1 MYKFKMLLNNNS
13 PLAQLTQKLLAQLAP
28 LPQFGALLSYLLF
41 TLTFIVLSILTS
53 PIPTLP
59 HLITWVWSST
69 MCLINRWE
77 MRGVFEKPLLLFS
90 VLGHVSQ
97 KQLWSQV
104 PEFNKTCDPSWF
116 WETHPCL
123 VRLKKLHFSLK
134 IKTKEVLS
142 LTYTHTLCVTRS
154 KFYTDVNLVTICG
167 RNANTYC
174 SSDRRGL

>member
-1 MYKFKMLLNNNS
+1 
-13 PLAQLTQKLLAQLAP
+13 
-28 LPQFGALLSYLLF
+28 
-41 TLTFIVLSILTS
+41 
-53 PIPTLP
+53 
-59 HLITWVWSST
+59 

-174 SSDRRGL
+174 SSDRRGLQCLFCRMLNTVCLLSFVCVMLCMGVQCVVSLCDALFVCSLFCSLLVA